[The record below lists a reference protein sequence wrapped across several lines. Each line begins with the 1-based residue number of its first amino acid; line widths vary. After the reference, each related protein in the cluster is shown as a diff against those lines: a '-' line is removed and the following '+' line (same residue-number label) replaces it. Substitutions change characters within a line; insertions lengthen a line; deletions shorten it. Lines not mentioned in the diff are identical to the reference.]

1 MSFFKE
7 TMVFQEIA
15 KRQKLLCYGRMC
27 QAHEFLG
34 AAHEFLGAAH
44 EFWGAAH
51 KIGGLSQ
58 EIPASIHS
66 VL

>member
-7 TMVFQEIA
+7 TMVFHEIA

-34 AAHEFLGAAH
+34 AAHEFLRAT
-44 EFWGAAH
+44 H

-58 EIPASIHS
+58 EIPASTHS